1 MLRTLS
7 WLNRW
12 SRLSLTYRGAI
23 IVTIPSLCLFA
34 TVGTWFWT
42 RSQGLKVADRIEQV
56 QLHLD
61 QSNELLITLLNA
73 ETGVRGFLI
82 QRDPVFLEP
91 YYVAKQAVPQA
102 LQNLATSVEA
112 NTDPSSDRRSQLDI
126 IRSQVVIT
134 QRLIDAVQ
142 TETDVQAQGQLLQD
156 SRQAM
161 DTLRQEISAFQRNEY
176 EILNLRKTEQKNLRT
191 LIQALQ
197 RLAVVAGVLSTA
209 GAIYLF
215 GLLGRELKQ
224 RESQLQTRNSV
235 LKTLSSDIVDG
246 IVVLDAAGFV
256 ETVNPAISSMLGY
269 SPTELLECPIMQ
281 ILVEPT
287 TPLPRPVPPLRL
299 WLEQLPRLGRTWQ
312 TQAYRKDG
320 SSIPIELSLSEI
332 PGENQSIAIIR
343 DVSEQISLMQQL
355 QMHLDAL
362 ERLNQALIR
371 SNSSLERRN
380 QELADFAYATAHDLR
395 TPVRGIVTL
404 SEWIEE
410 ELSGYTSEQLL
421 NYLHL
426 LRKRTHRL
434 NALIDGLWEYTNLG
448 QTPVTP
454 EAVQLD
460 AIIEEIQQAHPAPEG
475 FEVELHHPLITLTTC
490 KVHLKKVLEEL
501 LDNAVRHHD
510 KPTGRIDIFAHSVE
524 NMVEF
529 MIQDDGPGI
538 PSAYH
543 TRVFRL
549 FETLE
554 PRDVT
559 ENTGIGLA
567 IAKKLVERVGGRIW
581 IQTNGERGTTI
592 HFSWPQQPDSW

>member
-42 RSQGLKVADRIEQV
+42 RSKSLEVTDRIDQV
-56 QLHLD
+56 QVRLD
-61 QSNELLITLLNA
+61 KSNELLITLLNA
-73 ETGVRGFLI
+73 ETGVRGFLLK
-82 QRDPVFLEP
+82 RDPAFLEP
-91 YYVAKQAVPQA
+91 YYTANQAVSQA
-102 LQNLATSVEA
+102 LQNLATSVE
-112 NTDPSSDRRSQLDI
+112 NSTDTSSDSRLQVNT
-126 IRSQVVIT
+126 IRSQVVTT

-142 TETDVQAQGQLLQD
+142 TETDVQAQGKLLQD

-161 DTLRQEISAFQRNEY
+161 NSLRQEIAAFQNNEY
-176 EILNLRKTEQKNLRT
+176 DILKRRQTEQNNLRT

-197 RLAVVAGVLSTA
+197 RLAVVAGVVSTT

-224 RESQLQTRNSV
+224 RESQLQTRNS
-235 LKTLSSDIVDG
+235 LIKTLSNDIVDG
-246 IVVLDAAGFV
+246 IVVLDVAGFV
-256 ETVNPAISSMLGY
+256 ETVNPAISHMLGY
-269 SPTELLECPIMQ
+269 SPTELLECPFIQ

-287 TPLPRPVPPLRL
+287 TPLPRPVPPLRS

-355 QMHLDAL
+355 QLHLDAL

-421 NYLHL
+421 HYLHL

-460 AIIEEIQQAHPAPEG
+460 AIVEELQQAHPLPEG
-475 FEVELHHPLITLTTC
+475 FELQVHHPVLTLTTC

-501 LDNAVRHHD
+501 LENAVRHHD
-510 KPTGRIDIFAHSVE
+510 KPTGHIDIFAHSGE
-524 NMVEF
+524 DMIEF
-529 MIQDDGPGI
+529 MVQDDGPGI

-581 IQTNGERGTTI
+581 IQSNGERGTTI
-592 HFSWPQQPDSW
+592 HFSWPKQPDA

>member
-1 MLRTLS
+1 MLRNLS

-23 IVTIPSLCLFA
+23 IVTIPSLCLFG
-34 TVGTWFWT
+34 TVGAWFWS
-42 RSQGLKVADRIEQV
+42 RSQGLKVAERIEQV
-56 QLHLD
+56 QTRLD
-61 QSNELLITLLNA
+61 LSNELLITLLNA
-73 ETGVRGFLI
+73 ETGVRGFVLK
-82 QRDPVFLEP
+82 QNPDFLEP
-91 YYVAKQAVPQA
+91 FYQAHQSVPQV
-102 LQNLATSVEA
+102 LQKLVSSVEA
-112 NTDPSSDRRSQLDI
+112 DTELDYTNRSQLAPLRTQI
-126 IRSQVVIT
+126 ETI
-134 QRLIDAVQ
+134 QRL
-142 TETDVQAQGQLLQD
+142 TNELQAASSPSQQAELLRQGKE
-156 SRQAM
+156 AM
-161 DTLRQEISAFQRNEY
+161 DQLRQTIANFQTYEY
-176 EILNLRKTEQKNLRT
+176 ALLKQRQTEQKQIRS

-197 RLAVVAGVLSTA
+197 QLAVVSGVLSTA

-215 GLLGRELKQ
+215 GLLGEELKS
-224 RESQLQTRNSV
+224 RESQLQTRNSL
-235 LKTLSSDIVDG
+235 LKTLSNDIVDG
-246 IVVLDAAGFV
+246 IIVIDAAGFV
-256 ETVNPAISSMLGY
+256 ETVNPAVSHMLGY
-269 SPTELLECPIMQ
+269 SPTELLECPLIQ

-287 TPLPRPVPPLRL
+287 TPLPRPLPPLRS

-355 QMHLDAL
+355 QLHLDAL

-421 NYLHL
+421 TYLHL

-448 QTPVTP
+448 QTPVAP

-460 AIIEEIQQAHPAPEG
+460 AIVEEIQQARPLPEG
-475 FEVELHHPLITLTTC
+475 FDLQLHHPLVTLTTC

-501 LDNAVRHHD
+501 LENAVKHHD
-510 KPTGRIDIFAHSVE
+510 RSTGQIEIFAHGGE
-524 NMVEF
+524 DMIEF
-529 MIQDDGPGI
+529 MVQDDGPGI

-554 PRDVT
+554 PRDLT

-581 IQTNGERGTTI
+581 IQSNGERGTTI
-592 HFSWPQQPDSW
+592 HFSWPKHPET